1 MPRLQSRIDFDGA
14 IINVRVELG
23 AVEEAYLR
31 AWGQPIPQ
39 PFSTTA
45 LIDTGASHTAVDPM
59 ILNHLG
65 VIQRGVVLVRVP
77 GHANAHMPLYDVRVS
92 LEIHHPAFDV
102 QVAKIVPATHTVAVL
117 IGRDI
122 LKNGTLLFD
131 GQNNASSFW
140 F

>member
-14 IINVRVELG
+14 IINVRVEPG

-31 AWGQPIPQ
+31 ASGQPIPQ
-39 PFSTTA
+39 PFPTTA

-65 VIQRGVVLVRVP
+65 VIQRGVALVSVP
-77 GHANAHMPLYDVRVS
+77 GHANASMPLYDVRVS
-92 LEIHHPAFDV
+92 LGIHRPAFAV
-102 QVAKIVPATHTVAVL
+102 QVARIVPATHSVAVL

-131 GQNNASSFW
+131 GQNNAFSFW